1 MIHIETILS
10 TSALAIFYLAATFSS
25 SVNRDNMPSAQRLT
39 LTQKVDTSVAVNS
52 ITILP
57 VSQLV
62 ENERCLC

>member
-1 MIHIETILS
+1 
-10 TSALAIFYLAATFSS
+10 
-25 SVNRDNMPSAQRLT
+25 MPSAQRLT

-62 ENERCLC
+62 ENERCLF